1 MSDTKFFTNW
11 NYPTDM
17 RVGPGRVTEL
27 PQLCREMGMA
37 TPMLVTDPGLAA
49 LPLVQKIVENCLV
62 AGVPLMVFSEIKGNP
77 TGRNVSDGVAT
88 FKAHGCDGV
97 IALGGGSALDAGKA
111 IALMVGQTHSIW
123 DFEDVGDNYL
133 KVNTHGMVP
142 VIAVPTTAGTGSEVG
157 RSSVITDE
165 EAKQKKIIF
174 HPRMLPEIVLL
185 DPELTLGLPA
195 TITAA
200 TGMDALSHSLE
211 AFCSKNFH
219 PMAEGIA
226 LEAMRL
232 IHVYLPRAVADGS
245 DLEARMQ
252 MLVASSMGATA
263 FQRGLGAMH
272 ALAHPLGAL
281 FDKHH
286 GLLNAILMPYVLVVN
301 REAIEEPM
309 SRLSRFL
316 ALPQP
321 GFAGVLDW
329 VLFLRRDL
337 GIPHTLAEVGID
349 TAMSEK
355 IGEAAASDPSS
366 AGNPVPLDKLGY
378 KTLFESACSGHLGGA

>member
-1 MSDTKFFTNW
+1 MSDNHFFTNW
-11 NYPTDM
+11 NYPTAM
-17 RVGPGRVTEL
+17 RVGPGRVGEL

-49 LPLVQKIVENCLV
+49 LPMIQSLVENCLV
-62 AGVPLMVFSEIKGNP
+62 AGVPLTVFSEIKGNP
-77 TGRNVSDGVAT
+77 TGKNVSDGVAV

-97 IALGGGSALDAGKA
+97 IAFGGGSALDAGKA
-111 IALMVGQTHSIW
+111 IALMVGQTHPIW
-123 DFEDVGDNYL
+123 EFEDVGDNYL
-133 KVNTHGMVP
+133 KVNTRGMVP

-165 EAKQKKIIF
+165 EAKLKKIIF
-174 HPRMLPEIVLL
+174 HPRMLPEIVVL

-195 TITAA
+195 PITAA
-200 TGMDALSHSLE
+200 TGMDALSHNLE
-211 AFCSKNFH
+211 AFCASNFH

-232 IHVYLPRAVADGS
+232 INVYLPRAVADGN

-281 FDKHH
+281 YDKHH
-286 GLLNAILMPYVLVVN
+286 GLLNAILMPYVLTAN
-301 REAIEEPM
+301 RVAIEEPM
-309 SRLSRFL
+309 SRLSRYL
-316 ALPQP
+316 ALPGA

-329 VLFLRRDL
+329 VLFLRRDF
-337 GIPHTLAEVGID
+337 GIPNTLVEIG
-349 TAMSEK
+349 
-355 IGEAAASDPSS
+355 IGEEDADRIANMAAVDPS
-366 AGNPVPLDKLGY
+366 APGNPLPLSVDDYRGVFLD
-378 KTLFESACSGHLGGA
+378 ACRGNL